1 MMVLFLPIHN
11 PLGTTPELISDR
23 GSTHFAVKRLRH
35 LEEELQAVRINLAQ
49 LTQVTKNTIFVLFFF
64 SQ

>member
-35 LEEELQAVRINLAQ
+35 LEEELQAVRINLTQ
-49 LTQVTKNTIFVLFFF
+49 LT
-64 SQ
+64 